1 MDLSHIGYLAAPSAS
16 VTTQQESASVK
27 IVPRSSV
34 YKAVTTNVLADVP
47 HAVSSAVSSKAVS
60 VEAVSANSVLESTPN
75 KSSTTP
81 SDNRKRQLSSAE
93 KTLPKEK
100 KKDKKEKKE
109 KEKEKE
115 KKENKKTSKTSKTV
129 LSPVSNDGSDSNISP
144 IPMTDVMDISDANT
158 SLAASTGNRPT
169 SNSMGTPE
177 MESSLA
183 IIISKLSKLDSI
195 EAKLDRLEYIENE
208 VGYVR
213 KELDEYQRSL
223 QFTQSQL
230 ADACEVIDELKCKVQ
245 TSDDQT
251 SKLSAKLKMLEVEDK
266 KLHERVVQQEAYSR
280 RENVIIDG
288 MTETENEN
296 CEARVQEMFGRMDV
310 GSFALQRCHRI
321 GRRADKNRPRAII
334 VRFSDFGDKVK
345 VMSQGAK
352 LKGTGFTSR
361 TIFQQSGQQRELR

>member
-1 MDLSHIGYLAAPSAS
+1 MRKTATA
-16 VTTQQESASVK
+16 
-27 IVPRSSV
+27 
-34 YKAVTTNVLADVP
+34 NVLADVP
-47 HAVSSAVSSKAVS
+47 DEVSSAVSAKAVS
-60 VEAVSANSVLESTPN
+60 TQQVSTNLVLEGTPN
-75 KSSTTP
+75 KASTP

-100 KKDKKEKKE
+100 KKDKKEK
-109 KEKEKE
+109 EKE
-115 KKENKKTSKTSKTV
+115 KKDKKKPSKTSKTV
-129 LSPVSNDGSDSNISP
+129 LSPVSNSVSDFNISP
-144 IPMTDVMDISDANT
+144 IPMTDVMEISDADT
-158 SLAASTGNRPT
+158 SHAARTGNKPT

-177 MESSLA
+177 METSLA

-245 TSDDQT
+245 TSDDHT
-251 SKLSAKLKMLEVEDK
+251 SKLSSKLKTLEIENK

-280 RENVIIDG
+280 RENIIIDG

-296 CEARVQEMFGRMDV
+296 CEARVQEMFGGMGV
-310 GSFALQRCHRI
+310 GSFVLQRCHRI
-321 GRRADKNRPRAII
+321 GRRADKNRPRAMI
-334 VRFSDFGDKVK
+334 VRFSSFGDKMK
-345 VMSQGAK
+345 VMGQG
-352 LKGTGFTSR
+352 R
-361 TIFQQSGQQRELR
+361 